1 VPSIA
6 AVYSVVTRF
15 HATGSVL
22 ERTPEEYVLTEEK
35 PDNVYGAQL
44 KIKNPE

>member
-6 AVYSVVTRF
+6 AVYGVVTRF

-22 ERTPEEYVLTEEK
+22 ERTPEEYILTEEK
-35 PDNVYGAQL
+35 LDNVYGAQL
-44 KIKNPE
+44 R